1 MGARVCYGFGPMSST
16 TRLLVLGV
24 VRIFQPVHG
33 YVVRRELVSWRAQEW
48 ASIKP
53 GSIYNALKTLT
64 QDGLLEVVGTDQ
76 VGGRPERTTYR
87 LTSVGDQ
94 EFRVLLRE
102 EWWTLRSPID
112 PLMAAL
118 SFLSYVKREEAIAAL
133 QHRTAQIH
141 GLVRHLEI
149 ASDELDGVESPWHVR
164 EMHLLLS
171 ARMLAEVGWAEKLI
185 ERLRKGEYSTGD
197 DPPWEPASES
207 NRPQAIKAGRAGGTP
222 GAPIA
227 EPAASNGERPR
238 ATAARAKA
246 AARGPRAVPK
256 PASRS
261 PRRKPAR

>member
-1 MGARVCYGFGPMSST
+1 MSST

-76 VGGRPERTTYR
+76 VAGRPERTTYR

-102 EWWTLRSPID
+102 EWWTLRSPTD

-118 SFLSYVKREEAIAAL
+118 SFLGYVKREEAIAAL
-133 QHRTAQIH
+133 QHRTVQIH
-141 GLVRHLEI
+141 GLVRHLQM
-149 ASDELDGVESPWHVR
+149 ATDEVDGVEAPWHVR

-171 ARMLAEVGWAEKLI
+171 ARLLAEVGWAEKLI
-185 ERLRKGEYSTGD
+185 ERLRKGEYTTAD
-197 DPPWEPASES
+197 DPPWEPASET
-207 NRPQAIKAGRAGGTP
+207 NRAPALKAAGAAGRAP
-222 GAPIA
+222 VAGAVV
-227 EPAASNGERPR
+227 STGKRPR
-238 ATAARAKA
+238 ATAARAKP
-246 AARGPRAVPK
+246 AARTHGAAK
-256 PASRS
+256 SRS
-261 PRRKPAR
+261 PRRKQAR